1 MDVAKPLVTIVLP
14 TCNRRH
20 FLPAAIRSILDQ
32 SFRDWR
38 LLVVNDGGEDVSDI
52 VSSFGDSRIELHDRP
67 HLGKAAAL
75 NAGLALAGTKYIA
88 YMDDDD
94 IVYPDHLA
102 ELVALAEKENAEF
115 VHSDTWAVYLD
126 SDGREIRRRV
136 ENDADVSF
144 EDIRL
149 FNRINHKQ
157 ILHTKRLADEVG
169 PYDER
174 LRILIDY
181 DYIRRLAKVCP
192 PVHLRKITGEHFLR
206 QAAGGEGMEPASI
219 TGLWASD
226 PAACGRSLAA
236 LFEKDPE
243 AIAAI
248 YREAIRF
255 RAEARRHGKTREVLE
270 KTREAL
276 GKTRGTLEKTRGAL
290 EKTRG
295 ALEKTRAA
303 LQKTRTALEK
313 TREALRKRT
322 ARLEAVEASA
332 ACRIGR
338 LATAP
343 FRPLRALFRRVRRAF
358 PRTEGT
364 NRG

>member
-1 MDVAKPLVTIVLP
+1 MDASRPLVTIILP
-14 TCNRRH
+14 TFNRRR
-20 FLPAAIRSILDQ
+20 FLPAAIRSVLAQ
-32 SFRDWR
+32 SFRGWR
-38 LLVVNDGGEDVSDI
+38 LLVVNDGGEDVSD
-52 VSSFGDSRIELHDRP
+52 VVASFGDSRIEWHDRP
-67 HLGKAAAL
+67 HSGKAAAL
-75 NAGLALAGTKYIA
+75 NFGLSLVETQYVA

-102 ELVALAEKENAEF
+102 ELVALAEREKAEF
-115 VHSDTWAVYLD
+115 VFSDTWAVYLD
-126 SDGREIRRRV
+126 PDGREIRRRP
-136 ENDADVSF
+136 ENEDDVSF

-181 DYIRRLAKVCP
+181 DYIRRLARVCQ

-206 QAAGGEGMEPASI
+206 QAAGGEGMDSDSI
-219 TGLWASD
+219 TGLWTSD
-226 PAACGRSLAA
+226 PAACGRSVAA

-243 AIAAI
+243 AIAAL

-255 RAEARRHGKTREVLE
+255 RAEARRHV

-276 GKTRGTLEKTRGAL
+276 EKSRGTLEKTRDVLEKKREAL
-290 EKTRG
+290 EKARENLKQTRET
-295 ALEKTRAA
+295 LEKTRAA
-303 LQKTRTALEK
+303 LEK
-313 TREALRKRT
+313 TRETLQKRT
-322 ARLEAVEASA
+322 ARLKAIEASGA
-332 ACRIGR
+332 YRIGR

-343 FRPLRALFRRVRRAF
+343 FRLLRSLVRRLRGGAR
-358 PRTEGT
+358 PRG
-364 NRG
+364 G

>member
-1 MDVAKPLVTIVLP
+1 MDSAQPLVTIILP
-14 TCNRRH
+14 TFNRRKC
-20 FLPAAIRSILDQ
+20 LPAAIRSIVAQ
-32 SFRDWR
+32 EFRDWR
-38 LLVVNDGGEDVSDI
+38 LLVVNDGGEDVSD
-52 VSSFGDSRIELHDRP
+52 VVASFGDSRIEWHDRP

-75 NAGLALAGTKYIA
+75 NYGLSLVRSRYVA

-94 IVYPDHLA
+94 NVYPDHLA

-115 VHSDTWAVYLD
+115 VYSDTWAVYLD
-126 SDGREIRRRV
+126 ADGKEIRRRP
-136 ENDADVSF
+136 ENEDDVSF

-157 ILHTKRLADEVG
+157 ILHTKRLADQTG

-181 DYIRRLAKVCP
+181 DYIRRLAQNCT
-192 PVHLRKITGEHFLR
+192 PVHLHKITGEHFLR
-206 QAAGGEGMEPASI
+206 QSAAGEGMDSASI
-219 TGLWASD
+219 TGLWETD
-226 PAACGRSLAA
+226 PAACGRSVAA

-243 AIAAI
+243 AIAAL

-255 RAEARRHGKTREVLE
+255 RAESRRLAATREKLDRTRTALE
-270 KTREAL
+270 KTRSA
-276 GKTRGTLEKTRGAL
+276 LEKTRSALEKTRSALEKTRAAL

-295 ALEKTRAA
+295 ALER
-303 LQKTRTALEK
+303 
-313 TREALRKRT
+313 TREALQKRT
-322 ARLEAVEASA
+322 ARLKAVEASA
-332 ACRIGR
+332 AYRIGR

-343 FRPLRALFRRVRRAF
+343 FRLFRSLSRRLRGAF
-358 PRTEGT
+358 ARNKRT